1 MRLGLSLMALCIT
14 RYTFCSAE
22 RGFLPH
28 SSCNGQF
35 RSVHTL
41 RSGMPENLYV
51 RAILAAIVILTAL
64 IGLFAVRMRGRG
76 RILFHVSNS
85 TTPFDTAWPKTNTAS
100 TFNLKHYFGDFHSPY
115 FTMHAHNIQNNYYF
129 NQVNA
134 KSWLKRDFVD
144 IFHKR
149 KIFALFFAFNIFCAS
164 P

>member
-1 MRLGLSLMALCIT
+1 MALCIT

-51 RAILAAIVILTAL
+51 RAILAAIVILTH
-64 IGLFAVRMRGRG
+64 LFCSLQCVCADG
-76 RILFHVSNS
+76 
-85 TTPFDTAWPKTNTAS
+85 AEYYS
-100 TFNLKHYFGDFHSPY
+100 TFQIRPRRLIRHGRKQIQPRHLIWNTILGI
-115 FTMHAHNIQNNYYF
+115 FTRHILLCMLTTFKIIITSIK
-129 NQVNA
+129 VNA

-149 KIFALFFAFNIFCAS
+149 ETFALFFAFNIFCAS